1 MYILGID
8 FGSRYIKAAL
18 CIIDKDNKI
27 TVVDTFSQ
35 IHKAS
40 RNGTITDLVKAKEA
54 FKSIVEKVRIKFAD
68 EIDFYL
74 ITMSGEGI
82 STFTGTTTIPLWKQE
97 NEERRIKIAR
107 SHVNEVLK
115 TAKLSYMTDNKVEL
129 HSIPQEYTIDDQQPT
144 QNPIDMSGVK
154 LKGKVY
160 VIQAEKTQKENLVN
174 ILNDCGI
181 VNYRIIYSP
190 LATSEAVL
198 DEDDKE
204 TGMIMISMGDQTTE
218 LVIYHGGILRMAKVI
233 PFGSYNIT
241 KDLKIL
247 LKTDYETANDIK
259 KNKATAFQE
268 DADPEK
274 EIEVE
279 NSGVQNKFP
288 TEEYVAKIISA
299 RLKEVYDFVIH
310 EIYKG
315 SFQRMIHSPVMLTG
329 PGSRLKGTDKLFS
342 QMNNSKTTNGKICGV
357 NTKGKEI
364 NEEMFTVVGLVKYA
378 VNHDLIISEHEENEE
393 SRGVLYK
400 VKRFFADI
408 L

>member
-18 CIIDKDNKI
+18 TIVDNDNKVTI
-27 TVVDTFSQ
+27 VETFSQ
-35 IHKAS
+35 THKAS
-40 RNGTITDLVKAKEA
+40 RKGTITDLVKAKEA
-54 FKSIVEKVRIKFAD
+54 FKSIIEKVRIKFD
-68 EIDFYL
+68 EEIDFYL
-74 ITMSGEGI
+74 ITISGEGVT
-82 STFTGTTTIPLWKQE
+82 TFTGTTKIPLWKQE
-97 NEERRIKIAR
+97 NEERRVKITKA
-107 SHVNEVLK
+107 HVNEVIK
-115 TAKLSYMTDNKVEL
+115 TAKSSYITDNKVEL

-154 LKGKVY
+154 LKGSVY
-160 VIQAEKTQKENLVN
+160 VIQAEKTQKENLAN
-174 ILNDCGI
+174 ILSDCGI
-181 VNYRIIYSP
+181 ENYRIIYSP

-204 TGMIMISMGDQTTE
+204 TGMIMISIGDQTTE

-247 LKTDYETANDIK
+247 LKTDTKTADFIK
-259 KNKATAFQE
+259 KNNATAFEE

-274 EIEVE
+274 EIEFE
-279 NSGVQNKFP
+279 SSGLQNKYP
-288 TEEYVAKIISA
+288 TEAYVAKIVAS

-315 SFQRMIHSPVMLTG
+315 SYQRIIHSPVMLTG
-329 PGSRLKGTDKLFS
+329 PGGKLKGADKLFS
-342 QMNNSKTTNGKICGV
+342 QMNNSKTINGKICGV
-357 NTKGKEI
+357 NLKGKELQ
-364 NEEMFTVVGLVKYA
+364 EDMFTVVGLVKYA

-393 SRGVLYK
+393 SKGFIFK
-400 VKRFFADI
+400 MKRFFADI
-408 L
+408 F

>member
-18 CIIDKDNKI
+18 SIVDQDNKI
-27 TVVDTFSQ
+27 TIIDTFSET
-35 IHKAS
+35 HKAS
-40 RNGTITDLVKAKEA
+40 RKGTITDLVRAKEA
-54 FKSIVEKVRIKFAD
+54 FKSIVEKVKMKHEE

-74 ITMSGEGI
+74 ITISGEGI
-82 STFTGTTTIPLWKQE
+82 STFTGTTKIPLWKQE
-97 NEERRIKIAR
+97 NEERRIKITKA
-107 SHVNEVLK
+107 HVNEVIK

-154 LKGKVY
+154 LKGSVY

-174 ILNDCGI
+174 ILSDCGI
-181 VNYRIIYSP
+181 ENYRIIYSP

-204 TGMIMISMGDQTTE
+204 TGMIMLSVGDQTTE

-247 LKTDYETANDIK
+247 LKTDYKTANEIK
-259 KNKATAFQE
+259 KEKATAFIE

-279 NSGVQNKFP
+279 NSGIQNKLP
-288 TEEYVAKIISA
+288 TEEYVSKIVSA
-299 RLKEVYDFVIH
+299 RLKEVYDFAIH

-315 SFQRMIHSPVMLTG
+315 SYQRIIHSPVMLTG
-329 PGSRLKGTDKLFS
+329 PGSRLKGADKLFS
-342 QMNNSKTTNGKICGV
+342 QMNNSKTVNGKICGI
-357 NTKGKEI
+357 NTKDKEI
-364 NEEMFTVVGLVKYA
+364 HEEMFTVVGLIKYA
-378 VNHDLIISEHEENEE
+378 VNNDLIVSEHDENEE
-393 SRGVLYK
+393 SKGMLFK
-400 VKRFFADI
+400 MKRFFADI
-408 L
+408 F